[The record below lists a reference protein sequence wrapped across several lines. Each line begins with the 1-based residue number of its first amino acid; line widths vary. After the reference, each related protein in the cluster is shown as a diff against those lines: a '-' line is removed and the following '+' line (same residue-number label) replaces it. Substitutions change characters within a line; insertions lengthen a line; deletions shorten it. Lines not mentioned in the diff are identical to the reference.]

1 VQNLIEHLSDPLH
14 NNILSS
20 FLWGN

>member
-1 VQNLIEHLSDPLH
+1 VQNLVEHLSDPLH
-14 NNILSS
+14 KNILSG